1 MTNRDYVMGLDNEKL
16 AKLMWSKK
24 EEICDSISMKTCC
37 YNNCLECIKKWLE
50 AERNPRVERGQMRR
64 NPYDGYFWVILY
76 VGKEN
81 GTHNWCLGLDE
92 HGNVARLS
100 IDVVCTWLL
109 WDIDKE
115 KNADDVNKFLE
126 RLLNYLINKTTMK
139 GNKIKGDN

>member
-1 MTNRDYVMGLDNEKL
+1 MTNRDYLMELDNEKL

-50 AERNPRVERGQMRR
+50 TERNPRVERGQMRR
-64 NPYDGYFWVILY
+64 NPYDGCFWVILY
-76 VGKEN
+76 VGEEN

-100 IDVVCTWLL
+100 IDIVRTWLL

-115 KNADDVNKFLE
+115 KNVDDINKFLE
-126 RLLNYLINKTTMK
+126 RLLNDLINKQP
-139 GNKIKGDN
+139 